1 MISKLSEFFAR
12 ARVLHSQKREI
23 ETRRAEVEQIRLQN
37 EKINRAMRRCLTCEY
52 RLDAI
57 SAD

>member
-1 MISKLSEFFAR
+1 MISKLFEFFAR
-12 ARVLHSQKREI
+12 EKVFYSQKREI
-23 ETRRAEVEQIRLQN
+23 ENLRTEVEQLREQN

>member
-1 MISKLSEFFAR
+1 MISKRSEFLSR
-12 ARVLHSQKREI
+12 ERVIYSQKCEI
-23 ETRRAEVEQIRLQN
+23 ENLRSEVEQLRLQN